1 MKKLFIY
8 FLFIILLSQSAF
20 SIDFTQ
26 EESINSIVPITV
38 TVRSIN
44 DLKVKE
50 NQIIKIGQVLA
61 YRPLDP
67 ETPQGYISTKH
78 DREVQKQK
86 DYLKEIKQIVKENN
100 LQNTMIEHEEAIL
113 KDLEFT
119 AKEFKKSSISPK
131 AFKETTYKSPINGKI
146 KRIIPSGGS
155 DGRLNVEI
163 IIESI

>member
-8 FLFIILLSQSAF
+8 FLLIISLTQSAF
-20 SIDFTQ
+20 SIDFTE

-50 NQIIKIGQVLA
+50 NQIVKIGQVLA
-61 YRPLDP
+61 YRPLEP
-67 ETPQGYISTKH
+67 ETPQNYISTKH

-86 DYLKEIKQIVKENN
+86 DYLKEIKKIVKENN
-100 LQNTMIEHEEAIL
+100 LSPIMIEHEEAIL

-119 AKEFKKSSISPK
+119 AQEFKKSSISPRTPQ
-131 AFKETTYKSPINGKI
+131 ETTYKSPINGQI
-146 KRIIPSGGS
+146 KRIILTNGS
-155 DGRLNVEI
+155 DGKLNIEI

>member
-1 MKKLFIY
+1 MYKLFIY
-8 FLFIILLSQSAF
+8 FLFIFLSQSAF
-20 SIDFTQ
+20 TIDFTDQ
-26 EESINSIVPITV
+26 ESISSIVPITI
-38 TVRSIN
+38 TICSMK
-44 DLKVKE
+44 DLKVNE
-50 NQIIKIGQVLA
+50 NQILKIGQILA

-100 LQNTMIEHEEAIL
+100 LPNIMIEHEEAIL

-119 AKEFKKSSISPK
+119 AKEFKKSSVSPK

-146 KRIIPSGGS
+146 KRIILTNGS
-155 DGRLNVEI
+155 DGKLNIELLCEI
-163 IIESI
+163 I

>member
-1 MKKLFIY
+1 MKY
-8 FLFIILLSQSAF
+8 FVLQVLCIILLIQSAF

-26 EESINSIVPITV
+26 EDSINSIVPITV
-38 TVRSIN
+38 TVRSIK

-86 DYLKEIKQIVKENN
+86 DYL
-100 LQNTMIEHEEAIL
+100 T
-113 KDLEFT
+113 
-119 AKEFKKSSISPK
+119 
-131 AFKETTYKSPINGKI
+131 
-146 KRIIPSGGS
+146 
-155 DGRLNVEI
+155 
-163 IIESI
+163 

>member
-1 MKKLFIY
+1 MKKLLIC
-8 FLFIILLSQSAF
+8 FLFIVSLIQSAF
-20 SIDFTQ
+20 SINFPE

-38 TVRSIN
+38 TVRSMN

-67 ETPQGYISTKH
+67 ETPQGYISTKY

-86 DYLKEIKQIVKENN
+86 DYLKEIKKIVKENN
-100 LQNTMIEHEEAIL
+100 LPNTMIEHEEAIL

-146 KRIIPSGGS
+146 KRIIPSSGY
-155 DGRLNVEI
+155 DGRLNIEI

>member
-8 FLFIILLSQSAF
+8 FLFIISLSQSAF

-61 YRPLDP
+61 YRTLDP

-86 DYLKEIKQIVKENN
+86 DYLKEIRQIVKENN

-155 DGRLNVEI
+155 DGKLNIEI

>member
-8 FLFIILLSQSAF
+8 FLFIISLSQSAF

-86 DYLKEIKQIVKENN
+86 DYLKEIRQIVKENN
-100 LQNTMIEHEEAIL
+100 LPNAMIEHEEAIL

-155 DGRLNVEI
+155 DGRLNIEI

>member
-1 MKKLFIY
+1 MKKLLIC
-8 FLFIILLSQSAF
+8 FLFIVSLIQSAF
-20 SIDFTQ
+20 SINFPE

-38 TVRSIN
+38 TVRSMN

-67 ETPQGYISTKH
+67 ETPQGYISTKY

-86 DYLKEIKQIVKENN
+86 DYLKEIKKIVKENN
-100 LQNTMIEHEEAIL
+100 LPNTMIEHEEAIL

>member
-8 FLFIILLSQSAF
+8 FLFITSLIQSAF
-20 SIDFTQ
+20 SIDFIE

-67 ETPQGYISTKH
+67 EIPQGYISTKH
-78 DREVQKQK
+78 DGEVQKQK
-86 DYLKEIKQIVKENN
+86 DYLKEVKQIVKENN
-100 LQNTMIEHEEAIL
+100 LPNAMIEHEEAIL

-119 AKEFKKSSISPK
+119 AKEFKKSAISPK

-155 DGRLNVEI
+155 DGKLNIEI
-163 IIESI
+163 IVESI

>member
-8 FLFIILLSQSAF
+8 FLFIISLVQSAF

-67 ETPQGYISTKH
+67 EAPQGYISTKH

-86 DYLKEIKQIVKENN
+86 DYLKEIRQIVKENN

-155 DGRLNVEI
+155 DGRLNIEI

>member
-100 LQNTMIEHEEAIL
+100 LPNTMIQHEEAIL

>member
-1 MKKLFIY
+1 MNKLFIY
-8 FLFIILLSQSAF
+8 FLFIFLSQSAF
-20 SIDFTQ
+20 TIDFTDQ
-26 EESINSIVPITV
+26 ESISSIVPITI
-38 TVRSIN
+38 TICSMK

-50 NQIIKIGQVLA
+50 NQIIKIGQILA

-67 ETPQGYISTKH
+67 ETPQGYSSTKH

-100 LQNTMIEHEEAIL
+100 LPNIMIEHEEAIL

-119 AKEFKKSSISPK
+119 AKEFKKSSVSPK

-146 KRIIPSGGS
+146 KRIILTNGS
-155 DGRLNVEI
+155 DGKLNIELLCEI
-163 IIESI
+163 I

>member
-1 MKKLFIY
+1 M
-8 FLFIILLSQSAF
+8 
-20 SIDFTQ
+20 
-26 EESINSIVPITV
+26 
-38 TVRSIN
+38 
-44 DLKVKE
+44 
-50 NQIIKIGQVLA
+50 A

-67 ETPQGYISTKH
+67 EIPQGYISTKH

-86 DYLKEIKQIVKENN
+86 DYLKEIRQIVKENN

-155 DGRLNVEI
+155 DGKLNIEI